1 MATAVDKTQIAAR
14 RLEKNEFHTLT
25 GIQVLGT
32 GSAVPDEIVRNE
44 DLSALGFDADWIV
57 QRTGIHERRRAPIG
71 VATSDL
77 ALGAAQKCLAQAK
90 VDASDIDLILVATM
104 TPDTRMPST
113 ACHLQRKLGTTA
125 ASLDL
130 NAACAGFMYALTTA
144 TQFVKTGSSKC
155 ALVVGADIMSQTVNP
170 ADKKTFPLFGDGAGA
185 VLLGP
190 GDKEQGLVSYTLGSD
205 GNGADL
211 LCIPA
216 GGTQEPITAQ
226 GLIDNRHFIHMDGRP
241 VFKWAVRLVADSIR
255 CALTHAKLGVDDI
268 DHVVLHQANIRIID
282 AIANDL
288 DIDRSKL
295 VINLTRYGN
304 TSAASIPLAL
314 DEAVAEDRINAGDLV
329 LMSGFGAG
337 LTWGTALLR
346 W

>member
-14 RLEKNEFHTLT
+14 RLEQSEFHTLM

-32 GSAVPDEIVRNE
+32 GAAVPDEIVRNE
-44 DLSALGFDADWIV
+44 DLAALGYDADWIV
-57 QRTGIHERRRAPIG
+57 QRTGIHERRRAPAG
-71 VATSDL
+71 MATSDL
-77 ALGAAQKCLAQAK
+77 ALTAAQNCLEQAQ
-90 VDASDIDLILVATM
+90 VEASDIDLILVATM

-113 ACHLQRKLGTTA
+113 ACHLQRKLGSSA

-130 NAACAGFMYALTTA
+130 NAACAGFMYGLTTA
-144 TQFVKTGSSKC
+144 AQFVKTGSSKC
-155 ALVVGADIMSQTVNP
+155 ALVVGADLMSQTVNP
-170 ADKKTFPLFGDGAGA
+170 ADKKTYPLFGDGAGA

-190 GDKEQGLVSYTLGSD
+190 GQKEQGLVSYTLGSD

-216 GGTQEPITAQ
+216 GGTQEPITAE
-226 GLIDNRHFIHMDGRP
+226 GLNDNRHFIYMDGRP

-255 CALTHAKLGVDDI
+255 SALTHANLAVDDI
-268 DHVVLHQANIRIID
+268 DRVVLHQANIRIID

-288 DIDRSKL
+288 GIDRSKL

-314 DEAVAEDRINAGDLV
+314 DETVRENPLKPGDLV